1 MAKYKVEY
9 DSENDIVTK
18 TLTFMG
24 KEYSEV
30 WTEENTY
37 CQCGLDALV
46 DNEFNDLPEE
56 VFEAVENITYSND
69 DERMEYL
76 ETLTAYERSQ
86 ES

>member
-1 MAKYKVEY
+1 MW
-9 DSENDIVTK
+9 I
-18 TLTFMG
+18 
-24 KEYSEV
+24 
-30 WTEENTY
+30 EENTY

-56 VFEAVENITYSND
+56 VFEAVENITYSDD
-69 DERMEYL
+69 DEVMEYL

>member
-1 MAKYKVEY
+1 MAKYKVKY

-24 KEYSEV
+24 KEYSKV
-30 WTEENTY
+30 RTEENTY

-69 DERMEYL
+69 DEVMEYL

>member
-9 DSENDIVTK
+9 DSEKDIVTK

-30 WTEENTY
+30 WIEENSC
-37 CQCGLDALV
+37 CQCGLDVVV

-56 VFEAVENITYSND
+56 VFEAVENITYSDD
-69 DERMEYL
+69 DEVMEYL